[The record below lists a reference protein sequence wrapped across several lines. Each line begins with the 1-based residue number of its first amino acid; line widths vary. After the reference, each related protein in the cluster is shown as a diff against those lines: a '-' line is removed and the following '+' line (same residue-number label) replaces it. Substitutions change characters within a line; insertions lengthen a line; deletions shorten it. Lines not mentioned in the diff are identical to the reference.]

1 MVLPMKAPLSLV
13 EKLNSLATSLV
24 PDDPLPP
31 ERALAERFGVS
42 RVTLRKA
49 LAELADAGVI
59 YTIHGAGSYVSQPR
73 VVKRLKLLS
82 FSEEIQ
88 NRGWSPS
95 TKVIS
100 AERIDDGSDENPNA
114 ANEPSFKIVRLR
126 LGNSEPLSYETTVI
140 SESIAPGL
148 LARDLTK
155 SLYAI
160 LREAYEI
167 KFDYAEEEIRP
178 IVLTTEIAKFLNLK
192 AGDPAFEINRSAFTS
207 RGLLI
212 EQSNSIRRGDRWSFN
227 YAVKV

>member
-1 MVLPMKAPLSLV
+1 MKAPLSLV
-13 EKLNSLATSLV
+13 EKLNSIATSLV

-100 AERIDDGSDENPNA
+100 AERIYDGSDENPNA

-178 IVLTTEIAKFLNLK
+178 IVLTTEIAQFLNLK
-192 AGDPAFEINRSAFTS
+192 AGDPAFEINRLAFTS

>member
-1 MVLPMKAPLSLV
+1 M
-13 EKLNSLATSLV
+13 
-24 PDDPLPP
+24 
-31 ERALAERFGVS
+31 
-42 RVTLRKA
+42 
-49 LAELADAGVI
+49 
-59 YTIHGAGSYVSQPR
+59 
-73 VVKRLKLLS
+73 
-82 FSEEIQ
+82 
-88 NRGWSPS
+88 
-95 TKVIS
+95 
-100 AERIDDGSDENPNA
+100 
-114 ANEPSFKIVRLR
+114 RLR